1 MNNKILNTLANVI
14 DNKDDIKRRL
24 ELGLATLR
32 ELQVC
37 VDNCQHRF
45 GGKSELATED
55 DIRIVNLCEKW
66 EKLLSHG
73 LKTSLSNSTIQNF
86 VTAGLNFTFNI
97 VNVGNS
103 LWSYSCLHLTKH
115 EKERFKI
122 LSHINTPL
130 GYFRAFLRASL
141 NERSLER
148 YLQSWISHG
157 LLAEYYD
164 EGSFVRSPEAQLL
177 PGIAKG
183 LSTILFALSI
193 DRAEMNESQQPSNI
207 NKAELLIPVP
217 TPVRTSGNS
226 KRKPFKQVIS
236 FDKVDDKKEVTQKR
250 SLDTIQSATE
260 CSWSSAPAT
269 CLNSPD
275 PKIVPKASNSEPTSS
290 DYRNSLRY
298 FFPDSVKAM
307 ENPLQIL
314 SKLSESAKEIFSSS
328 QNSIDK
334 NAKDDVSDLSVNCLK
349 LSESDSE
356 EVAGSIDGSTSCLE
370 LCFTEDE
377 THDNN
382 SVSSALDSREK
393 DFMNLQI
400 KFNQYEASSKEKI
413 HKLAKVIIDLSKEND
428 RLKDQIRNY
437 MSAVEMGRAMK
448 DNENTEQEIDMYER
462 KLVQVAEMHAELM
475 EFNQHLQRRL
485 QDLETS
491 GLEVLDMPESNVKA
505 YIPSAFLV
513 GKKTQTYHV
522 YQVFLKLGSEEWN
535 VYHRYAK
542 FHELH
547 TQLKKCHP
555 DIASYNF
562 PPKKTLRKRD
572 TRVVES
578 RRVALQSYL
587 RHVLLSL
594 PELRNCTSRAALTTL
609 LPFFGTSST
618 TKEDGLNIL
627 PSRSQS
633 TNNVS
638 TIDGL

>member
-1 MNNKILNTLANVI
+1 
-14 DNKDDIKRRL
+14 
-24 ELGLATLR
+24 
-32 ELQVC
+32 
-37 VDNCQHRF
+37 
-45 GGKSELATED
+45 
-55 DIRIVNLCEKW
+55 
-66 EKLLSHG
+66 
-73 LKTSLSNSTIQNF
+73 
-86 VTAGLNFTFNI
+86 
-97 VNVGNS
+97 
-103 LWSYSCLHLTKH
+103 
-115 EKERFKI
+115 
-122 LSHINTPL
+122 
-130 GYFRAFLRASL
+130 
-141 NERSLER
+141 
-148 YLQSWISHG
+148 
-157 LLAEYYD
+157 
-164 EGSFVRSPEAQLL
+164 
-177 PGIAKG
+177 
-183 LSTILFALSI
+183 
-193 DRAEMNESQQPSNI
+193 MNESQQPSNI

-413 HKLAKVIIDLSKEND
+413 HKLAKVIIDLSK
-428 RLKDQIRNY
+428 
-437 MSAVEMGRAMK
+437 
-448 DNENTEQEIDMYER
+448 
-462 KLVQVAEMHAELM
+462 
-475 EFNQHLQRRL
+475 
-485 QDLETS
+485 
-491 GLEVLDMPESNVKA
+491 
-505 YIPSAFLV
+505 
-513 GKKTQTYHV
+513 
-522 YQVFLKLGSEEWN
+522 
-535 VYHRYAK
+535 
-542 FHELH
+542 
-547 TQLKKCHP
+547 
-555 DIASYNF
+555 
-562 PPKKTLRKRD
+562 
-572 TRVVES
+572 
-578 RRVALQSYL
+578 
-587 RHVLLSL
+587 
-594 PELRNCTSRAALTTL
+594 
-609 LPFFGTSST
+609 
-618 TKEDGLNIL
+618 
-627 PSRSQS
+627 
-633 TNNVS
+633 
-638 TIDGL
+638 